1 MSRFLETLRSGRA
14 VLMDGATGTQLQRR
28 GLGDSACYEACNLE
42 HPDWVLD
49 VHREYVRAGAECLL
63 TNTFQA
69 NPLSLACHLR
79 EGMLA
84 DIIERG
90 CRLAREAAGPDRF
103 VIGDVGPLFDAAAG
117 EEVFDE
123 ALFRRVFGAFADVDA
138 VLLETFSSPGVGAA
152 VGWAGELG
160 LPVLLSLTYGPELQT
175 RSGHSPEW
183 FAKRARGWGVAAL
196 GVNCGR
202 DINMAETI
210 EIIRRYRRVTDLPLF
225 ARPNAGTPVRHEGRW
240 VYPRSAE
247 AMAGR
252 LPELLE
258 AGAVL
263 VGGCCGTTPD
273 HIAAFRPVV
282 DAWNR
287 HGQGG

>member
-1 MSRFLETLRSGRA
+1 
-14 VLMDGATGTQLQRR
+14 MDGATGTQLQRR
-28 GLGDSACYEACNLE
+28 GLADGACFELCNLE

-49 VHREYVRAGAECLL
+49 IHRAYVWAGAECLL

-69 NPLSLACHLR
+69 NPLALARHR
-79 EGMLA
+79 WEGILA

-90 CRLAREAAGPDRF
+90 CRLARAAAGPDRF

-138 VLLETFSSPGVGAA
+138 LLLETFSSPGAGAA
-152 VGWAGELG
+152 VGRAGESG
-160 LPVLLSLTYGPELQT
+160 LPVLVSLTYGPGLQT
-175 RSGHSPEW
+175 RSGHTPEW
-183 FAKRARGWGVAAL
+183 FAERARDWGAAAL

-202 DINMAETI
+202 EIDMAETI
-210 EIIRRYRRVTDLPLF
+210 EIVRRYRRVTDLPLF
-225 ARPNAGTPVRHEGRW
+225 ARPNAGTPVRHEGQW
-240 VYPRSAE
+240 IYPRSPE

-263 VGGCCGTTPD
+263 VGGCCGTTPG

-287 HGQGG
+287 RDQGS